1 MNISF
6 DLYRY
11 FFYTC
16 EFKNITKASDFLYIS
31 QPALSKQIH
40 QLESRLGKKL
50 FIRTKSGIELTTD
63 GESLYN
69 DIKDSIIKLNS
80 IENKYNEKEIQ
91 HTTTIKIIAGHLT
104 TKNILLDTITKINS
118 KYPTIKF
125 EITTFTYKEAIELLH
140 QGKCD
145 LIFFCMKEVENVPS
159 NICIKKLIDINDTL
173 IVGSKLKD
181 VVPSKISLLELNNYP
196 MICKSGFSVVKD
208 YIVNYYN
215 NYGIEFTPKYQLSN
229 NWLIEE
235 YIKRNLGIGILT
247 REFIKKELDS
257 KELFEIETDVSFPSK
272 ELAYAYR
279 DNSLNYDIIKEIT
292 KQLASDIS
300 NYAK

>member
-1 MNISF
+1 
-6 DLYRY
+6 
-11 FFYTC
+11 
-16 EFKNITKASDFLYIS
+16 
-31 QPALSKQIH
+31 
-40 QLESRLGKKL
+40 
-50 FIRTKSGIELTTD
+50 
-63 GESLYN
+63 
-69 DIKDSIIKLNS
+69 
-80 IENKYNEKEIQ
+80 
-91 HTTTIKIIAGHLT
+91 
-104 TKNILLDTITKINS
+104 
-118 KYPTIKF
+118 
-125 EITTFTYKEAIELLH
+125 
-140 QGKCD
+140 
-145 LIFFCMKEVENVPS
+145 MKEVDNVPA
-159 NICIKKLIDINDTL
+159 NICIKKLIAINDTL